1 MKIKQKLWA
10 MFKIWL
16 AIYPSITLLYYLLGN
31 KLAALSLPIKTLA
44 LTGVLVPWMI
54 FAALPAVELLL
65 AKLKPTN
72 TKP

>member
-31 KLAALSLPIKTLA
+31 KLATLSVPLKTLA

-54 FAALPAVELLL
+54 FAALPAVEFLL

-72 TKP
+72 IRL